1 MTPLVFIDGDQGTTG
16 LQVRQ
21 WLAGRTDLRLLQLP
35 PEHRKSA
42 THRAEALN
50 DCDVALLCL
59 PDDAAREAVALVRR
73 PGVRVIDASSAH
85 RTAPGWV
92 YGLPE
97 LAPAQAERIAPAARV
112 SNPGCYPTGA
122 LALLR
127 PLVDAGLVPPDYQ
140 LVIHA
145 VSGYSGRGRAG
156 LEDHEGADAA
166 SASPFQVY
174 GLGLQHKHVPE
185 IRQHAGLAHA
195 PVFVPAYGHYRQ
207 GIVLTIA
214 LHLRLLPAGVT
225 PARLHAALQARY
237 AGQAFIEVQAPA
249 EDADAQRLDPRAL
262 NGSNRLRLAVFAQER
277 TGQVLLAAVFD
288 NLGKG
293 AAGAAVQ
300 NLDLMLGLQGGDRA
314 VPGDLRDPPQA
325 GRAGGSERPQ
335 ARASAD
341 STRRVT

>member
-1 MTPLVFIDGDQGTTG
+1 MTSLVFIDGDQGTTG
-16 LQVRQ
+16 LQVRE
-21 WLAGRTDLRLLQLP
+21 WLADRTDLRLLQLP
-35 PEHRKSA
+35 TAQRKSTA
-42 THRAEALN
+42 HRAEALN
-50 DCDVALLCL
+50 DCDIALLCL
-59 PDDAAREAVALVRR
+59 PDEAAREAVALVRR

-97 LAPAQAERIAPAARV
+97 LEAAQAERIAHARRV

-127 PLVDAGLVPPDYQ
+127 PLIDAGLLPPDYP
-140 LVIHA
+140 LAIHA

-156 LEDHEGADAA
+156 LQDHEGLAADTAV
-166 SASPFQVY
+166 PLQVY
-174 GLGLQHKHVPE
+174 GLGLHHKHVPE
-185 IRQHAGLAHA
+185 IQQHAGLAHA

-225 PARLHAALQARY
+225 ARSLHAALQARY
-237 AGQAFIEVQAPA
+237 QDQPCIELQPLV

-262 NGSNRLRLAVFAQER
+262 NGSNRMRLAVFGQPQEE
-277 TGQVLLAAVFD
+277 QVLLTAVFD

-300 NLDLMLGLQGGDRA
+300 NLDLMLGLQPMQQPLHRGST
-314 VPGDLRDPPQA
+314 DPSRMPL
-325 GRAGGSERPQ
+325 PH
-335 ARASAD
+335 
-341 STRRVT
+341 

>member
-1 MTPLVFIDGDQGTTG
+1 MHHGLRTHSERSITPLVFIDGDQGTTG
-16 LQVRQ
+16 LQVLQ
-21 WLAGRTDLRLLQLP
+21 WLAGRTDLRVLQLP
-35 PEHRKSA
+35 SAHRKSA
-42 THRAEALN
+42 AHRAEALN

-97 LAPAQAERIAPAARV
+97 LEAAQAGRIAAARRV

-127 PLVDAGLVPPDYQ
+127 PLVDGGLVPADYP

-156 LEDHEGADAA
+156 LDDHEGAAA
-166 SASPFQVY
+166 ANALPFQVY
-174 GLGLQHKHVPE
+174 GLGLNHKHVPE
-185 IRQHAGLAHA
+185 IQSHAGLAHA

-207 GIVLTIA
+207 GIVLTMA
-214 LHLRLLPAGVT
+214 LHLRLLPGGVT
-225 PARLHAALQARY
+225 AARLHAALQARY
-237 AGQAFIEVQAPA
+237 AGQPFIEVQPLA
-249 EDADAQRLDPRAL
+249 EDAGARRLDPRAL
-262 NGSNRLRLAVFAQER
+262 NGSNRLRLSVFSQER

-300 NLDLMLGLQGGDRA
+300 NLELMLGLPA
-314 VPGDLRDPPQA
+314 A
-325 GRAGGSERPQ
+325 
-335 ARASAD
+335 
-341 STRRVT
+341 

>member
-1 MTPLVFIDGDQGTTG
+1 MVETLHHVFMTPLIFIDGDQGTTG

-21 WLAGRTDLRLLQLP
+21 WLDGRDDLRLLQLP
-35 PEHRKSA
+35 ADHRKSA

-50 DCDVALLCL
+50 DCDIVLLCL

-97 LAPAQAERIAPAARV
+97 LEAAQPARIAAAGRA

-122 LALLR
+122 VALLR
-127 PLVDAGLVPPDYQ
+127 PLVDAGLLPADYP
-140 LVIHA
+140 LAIHA
-145 VSGYSGRGRAG
+145 VSGYSGRGRPG
-156 LEDHEGADAA
+156 LDAHEGPGAADAP
-166 SASPFQVY
+166 PFQVY
-174 GLGLQHKHVPE
+174 GLGLRHKHVPE
-185 IRQHAGLAHA
+185 IQRHAGLAHA

-225 PARLHAALQARY
+225 AARLHAALQARY
-237 AGQAFIEVQAPA
+237 AGQAFVQVQPLA
-249 EDADAQRLDPRAL
+249 EDADALRLDPRAL
-262 NGSNRLRLAVFAQER
+262 NGSNRLRLAVFEQAH
-277 TGQVLLAAVFD
+277 TGQALLTAVFD

-300 NLDLMLGLQGGDRA
+300 NLDLMLGH
-314 VPGDLRDPPQA
+314 
-325 GRAGGSERPQ
+325 
-335 ARASAD
+335 
-341 STRRVT
+341 